1 MKNKPVEEQFIK
13 ERVQET
19 SDRITASEELKKETL
34 ERMKKAQEE
43 GEQLSD
49 VKKKRKSSLWR
60 YSALAA
66 ALLCTVGIWICFLR
80 PTGASYVTPMEEGVY
95 YDKVELKNG
104 VIHFVNNKVAI
115 SITPNAGKV
124 TIGQDEQE
132 DKSDEIQAVDVLLLD
147 DGGMISFDKIDQ
159 ISLPEIAKDN
169 WSYIGEQKIYV
180 TVLKTEK
187 MRFQAVYE
195 KNGIAYEVIGTG
207 TTQKEF
213 IDFLYEKVME

>member
-19 SDRITASEELKKETL
+19 FDRITASEELKKETL

-159 ISLPEIAKDN
+159 ISLPEIANDN